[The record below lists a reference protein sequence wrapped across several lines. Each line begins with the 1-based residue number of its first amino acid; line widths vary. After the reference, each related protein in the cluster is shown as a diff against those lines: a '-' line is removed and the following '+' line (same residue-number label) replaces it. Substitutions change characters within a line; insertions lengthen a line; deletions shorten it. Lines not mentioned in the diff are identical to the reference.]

1 MGEVSLLFE
10 LIPMCLPWDSVQ
22 SYTQYAGHGV
32 IPVPGVWMIILG
44 RGLSERDAY
53 PRSDVP

>member
-1 MGEVSLLFE
+1 
-10 LIPMCLPWDSVQ
+10 MCLPWDSVQ